1 MDPIEA
7 QSIGGSKYANKN
19 IWWSTVWP
27 QNPKNRFPLD
37 GGRYGTVVNSPK
49 VYPLMSISTKLPLR

>member
-1 MDPIEA
+1 MGPIDA

-19 IWWSTVWP
+19 IWCLIVWP

-37 GGRYGTVVNSPK
+37 GGRYAQ
-49 VYPLMSISTKLPLR
+49 

>member
-1 MDPIEA
+1 MGPIDA

-37 GGRYGTVVNSPK
+37 GARYAQ
-49 VYPLMSISTKLPLR
+49 